1 MDKLEKHI
9 KEKLEERTIKPSAS
23 AWDRIAGQVSVQPKK
38 KARKWYPLAIAAS
51 FIGILLVS
59 ILFFTSEPYNEI
71 PVQVVDENDGKSENI
86 KEFEVAP
93 TEIPQKELPEDMDVQ
108 VANSEPETVLP
119 EKSIKQVELPKSE
132 SVLVQQETRLPVQ
145 DDRIKKSEG
154 LIFQK
159 VEEVVAQVEI
169 LESIQNN
176 VTEAEV
182 DSLLRAAQKQ
192 ILTDK
197 LFAQDG
203 TVDAMGLLAEVED
216 ELDETFRDQIFD
228 ALKDG
233 YLKLRTAVAD
243 RNN

>member
-9 KEKLEERTIKPSAS
+9 KDTLEERTMTPSPG
-23 AWDRIAGQVSVQPKK
+23 AWEKIAGQISVQPKK
-38 KARKWYPLAIAAS
+38 KGRKWYPLAIAAS
-51 FIGILLVS
+51 FVGILLVS
-59 ILFFTSEPYNEI
+59 ILFFTSEPNKETQI
-71 PVQVVDENDGKSENI
+71 QVVEENPGKTGVNHDVETRPI
-86 KEFEVAP
+86 ELTQKERLNVGEVEVA
-93 TEIPQKELPEDMDVQ
+93 K
-108 VANSEPETVLP
+108 SEPEPILP
-119 EKSIKQVELPKSE
+119 ESRKEQVELPKSE
-132 SVLVQQETRLPVQ
+132 SVLAQQETKLPVE
-145 DDRIKKSEG
+145 DERIKKSEG

-159 VEEVVAQVEI
+159 VEEVVAQVEVM
-169 LESIQNN
+169 ESLQNN
-176 VTEAEV
+176 VSDAEV

-197 LFAQDG
+197 LFTQNG
-203 TVDAMGLLAEVED
+203 SVDAMGLLAEVED

>member
-9 KEKLEERTIKPSAS
+9 KEKLEERTIAPSAS
-23 AWDRIAGQVSVQPKK
+23 AWDRIAGQVSIQPKK
-38 KARKWYPLAIAAS
+38 KSRKWYPLAIAAS

-59 ILFFTSEPYNEI
+59 ILFFTSQPNNEI
-71 PVQVVDENDGKSENI
+71 PVQVVEGNHGKSEKV
-86 KEFEVAP
+86 KEIEMIP
-93 TEIPQKELPEDMDVQ
+93 TEIPQKEQPEGMDVQ
-108 VANSEPETVLP
+108 VAKSEPETVLP
-119 EKSIKQVELPKSE
+119 ESGKKQEELSRSE
-132 SVLVQQETRLPVQ
+132 SVLVQQETKLPVQ

-154 LIFQK
+154 IIFQK

-169 LESIQNN
+169 LESIQSN